1 MTQCKKKSPV
11 FVSRPHFYLADE
23 TYQRQFQYGLSPDP
37 DRHNSVFWMEP
48 MSSIPLK
55 VNIRLQLNVQL
66 RKVEGIEYLFKDL
79 PEVIFPVLWFE
90 SLSEIGEDMAGP
102 IHMLVMLPTFIQ
114 LFAVMSLMAS
124 CAGALLTCY
133 LLRQQRSSSSL
144 ETVIRKSLKYQYSPV
159 SVSVM
164 EIK

>member
-1 MTQCKKKSPV
+1 MTQCKTKSPV

-37 DRHNSVFWMEP
+37 HRHNSVFWMEP

-79 PEVIFPVLWFE
+79 PEAMFPVLWFE
-90 SLSEIGEDMAGP
+90 SLSEIPEDMSKT
-102 IHMLVMLPTFIQ
+102 INMLIMLPTIMQF
-114 LFAVMSLMAS
+114 
-124 CAGALLTCY
+124 CALVSFFTSILIIVTIIACQISENHKEKVRHKEGAIMTTNDY
-133 LLRQQRSSSSL
+133 LYSQ
-144 ETVIRKSLKYQYSPV
+144 VPKY
-159 SVSVM
+159 
-164 EIK
+164 E